1 MKWTLLLMIF
11 MIVILF
17 TILFYFQNRDEVT
30 LRLGLYPLKN
40 YQWVEVP
47 KIPVFFVILGS
58 VLLGAFIGWM
68 GDFWSRFQ
76 LKRAFRQNQ
85 KRIERLER
93 EMQSFRD
100 AELENVSLVKK
111 ED

>member
-1 MKWTLLLMIF
+1 MKWVKTLLL

-17 TILFYFQNRDEVT
+17 TILFYFQNKDEVT

-47 KIPVFFVILGS
+47 KIPIFFVILGS

-76 LKRAFRQNQ
+76 LKRALRQNQ
-85 KRIERLER
+85 KRIERLEK
-93 EMQSFRD
+93 EIQSLHD
-100 AELENVSLVKK
+100 SELENVSLVKK
-111 ED
+111 EG